1 MAEICVW
8 HGSCIVIGM
17 PRRAIRR
24 TRQGVKTVTI
34 KTSFFAAIAALMV
47 SSITVGAAI
56 APAQAQAVSLPVR
69 TLVNA

>member
-1 MAEICVW
+1 M
-8 HGSCIVIGM
+8 
-17 PRRAIRR
+17 
-24 TRQGVKTVTI
+24 KTVTI

>member
-1 MAEICVW
+1 M
-8 HGSCIVIGM
+8 
-17 PRRAIRR
+17 
-24 TRQGVKTVTI
+24 TI
-34 KTSFFAAIAALMV
+34 KTSFFAAIAALTV